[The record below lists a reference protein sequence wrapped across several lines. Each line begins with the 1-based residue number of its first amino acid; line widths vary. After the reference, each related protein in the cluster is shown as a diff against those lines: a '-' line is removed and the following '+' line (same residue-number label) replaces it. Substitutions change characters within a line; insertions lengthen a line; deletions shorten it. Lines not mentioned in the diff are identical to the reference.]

1 MECRKKREVN
11 GTHTLPRSRYL
22 FAPAVCPKLTSFI
35 KRSIRKI
42 PNLQNQKGFPPSVDC
57 LLGQTFLL
65 SVKLSMSFLRRK
77 SQLNSRQSCNQL
89 SKRIFSHFPPAFR
102 YRCVWMSDGLARQ
115 ASWPTPPC
123 LGTHS
128 LFYLMSCVGV
138 WMCVPPPPTQTHTR
152 ICTRKHSQRPCHS
165 PGYPLPP

>member
-1 MECRKKREVN
+1 M
-11 GTHTLPRSRYL
+11 
-22 FAPAVCPKLTSFI
+22 
-35 KRSIRKI
+35 
-42 PNLQNQKGFPPSVDC
+42 DC

-138 WMCVPPPPTQTHTR
+138 WMCVPPPNTNTHSYMHAQAFTETLSFPW
-152 ICTRKHSQRPCHS
+152 IPPPPLKADIPSNSLRPVKQVILLS
-165 PGYPLPP
+165 NRLKASF